1 MAKKYS
7 VISFFAGVG
16 GIDLGFEDAEEFGVV
31 YANEFDANA
40 QKTYRA
46 NFPHVPFDPRD
57 IHEVNPFEGSLGKT
71 TPTVLTAGFP
81 CQAFSIAGYRKGFSD
96 ERGDLFFETMRMID
110 AKKPEVV
117 LLENVKNLVT
127 HDQGN
132 TFTVIREYLV
142 HAGYH
147 IKWAVLNASAYG
159 DLPQNRERI
168 YVVAFRSRETFYK
181 FNFPA
186 PLEREQTIHEVIDF
200 DEPQDDKFYYSP
212 GVQRF
217 YAELDEAMSN
227 PNSIYQWRRQYVRE
241 NKSGVVPT
249 LTANMGTG
257 GHNVPII
264 RTADN
269 RIRKLTPR
277 ETFRVQGFPK
287 NFKLPSEV
295 ATSQLY
301 KQAGN
306 SVAVPVIKR
315 IAKNISDALKQN
327 TRTEVNPS
335 DTAFD
340 DIKAGTPG
348 IMFTQLNDRM
358 SGSAYPVKFF
368 ASISERDTW
377 VDENEHK
384 LPVFD
389 HASVRAAARKGSP
402 VSFHSRLG

>member
-16 GIDLGFEDAEEFGVV
+16 GIDLGFEDAENFEVV

-40 QKTYRA
+40 QKTYHA
-46 NFPHVPFDPRD
+46 NFPHIPFDPRD
-57 IHEVNPFEGSLGKT
+57 IHEVNPFEGELGKT

-159 DLPQNRERI
+159 NLPQNRERI
-168 YVVAFRSRETFYK
+168 YVVAFRSRDAFHR
-181 FNFPA
+181 FSFPS
-186 PLEREQTIHEVIDF
+186 PLEREQTIHDVIDF
-200 DEPQDDKFYYSP
+200 DEPQDDRFYYSP

-217 YAELDEAMSN
+217 YTELDEAMTN

-277 ETFRVQGFPK
+277 ETFRVQGFRK
-287 NFKLPSEV
+287 DFELPGEV

-315 IAKNISDALKQN
+315 IAENISDALDQN
-327 TRTEVNPS
+327 AKTEVNPS
-335 DTAFD
+335 DSAFD

-368 ASISERDTW
+368 SSISERDTW
-377 VDENEHK
+377 LDENEHK

-389 HASVRAAARKGSP
+389 HASVRAAARKGNP